1 MSAGGPGPGPDDAG
15 AGDGGADDG
24 SAFGLAVPRRASA
37 PPPPVVARSRSDGRA
52 AGAGSGRD
60 VGVVIVAGGQG
71 TRAGAG
77 EPKQF
82 RWIAGKPM
90 LLHSV
95 HTFMARADVHT
106 VVVVL
111 PRSHAADPPPWL
123 FQCDVDRLLVSTG
136 GRERAESVANGLEDV
151 PEECAFVLVHDAARP
166 FVPDAVVERVV
177 AAARRGTGAL
187 PALPVVDTLKSVGDD
202 GLVVRTVERAGLW
215 RAQTP
220 QGFPRAMLDAAHAQ
234 ARRNGAAAAATDDA
248 ALCERL
254 GFPVVVVPGDERGM
268 KVTDEADFAR
278 AEALSILPA

>member
-1 MSAGGPGPGPDDAG
+1 MSETDDVFDLPAP
-15 AGDGGADDG
+15 
-24 SAFGLAVPRRASA
+24 PRAA
-37 PPPPVVARSRSDGRA
+37 PPPPPHVTQSRPGGPPANPDVT
-52 AGAGSGRD
+52 RD

-71 TRAGAG
+71 TRSGGA
-77 EPKQF
+77 ELKQF

-95 HTFMARADVHT
+95 HAFMARPDVHT

-111 PRSHAADPPPWL
+111 PRVHAADPPPWL

-151 PEECAFVLVHDAARP
+151 PEECTVVLVHDAARP
-166 FVPDAVVERVV
+166 FVPDEVIERVV

-187 PALPVVDTLKSVGDD
+187 PALPVVDTLKEVDD
-202 GLVVRTVERAGLW
+202 EGQVARTVDRARLW

-220 QGFPRAMLDAAHAQ
+220 QGFPRAMLDTAHAR
-234 ARRNGAAAAATDDA
+234 ARRDQRAATDDA

-254 GFPVVVVPGDERGM
+254 GYPVAVVLGDERAM
-268 KVTDEADFAR
+268 KVTDPGDFAR
-278 AEALSILPA
+278 AEALSILPR